1 MYADLWTARL
11 QADVIMKEKW
21 HQQCN
26 MHTIAS
32 AQVNYD
38 WHNLIEQRRYSRGT
52 LLQRAARSRAKARC
66 RAMATAAFALHQT
79 INFLPNLIKSLY
91 LLNP

>member
-38 WHNLIEQRRYSRGT
+38 WHNLIEQPRFSRGT
-52 LLQRAARSRAKARC
+52 LLQCAARSRAKARC
-66 RAMATAAFALHQT
+66 RATVAFALRQT

-91 LLNP
+91 FLNP